1 MNDEKKDIGTD
12 FDEELSQLVH
22 KKSRKR
28 VKKNIYERFISRV
41 QSVQSA
47 DSDSADVEGNT
58 DSTSLESANKLPAFE
73 PLSAKELQLF
83 EDKDSDEDQASER
96 LDIATTNATFDFSNP
111 HTSDQSHET
120 LIDAPLSQGDRRA
133 NDIPLDSGLNRDLYK
148 NLDNLDHSDS
158 HLDNNEDD
166 KSASIHPTQE
176 SLASSAPI
184 DNALDAKPL
193 SVELSQKPQKTL
205 TSSKKPLI
213 VGIIFGALLIAL
225 IVLTL
230 IFTGVLSTSVSNN
243 PVSEGSGVTAVAT
256 NSTPVVGTQPIESSE
271 DDQPADDTNNNANI
285 AEELSVSTPQDNQN
299 TIEQDTVSPPV
310 DSAPEAT
317 PETEAA
323 ITYEDFRQESQTT
336 LYRETND

>member
-28 VKKNIYERFISRV
+28 AKNNIYERFISRV
-41 QSVQSA
+41 QSA
-47 DSDSADVEGNT
+47 ESDSTDAEDNT
-58 DSTSLESANKLPAFE
+58 DSASLESANKLPAFE

-83 EDKDSDEDQASER
+83 EDKESDEDQASER

-120 LIDAPLSQGDRRA
+120 LIDSPLSQGNRRA
-133 NDIPLDSGLNRDLYK
+133 NDISLDSDLNRDLYK
-148 NLDNLDHSDS
+148 NLDNLDS

-166 KSASIHPTQE
+166 QPASIDPTQE

-184 DNALDAKPL
+184 DNALDVKPL
-193 SVELSQKPQKTL
+193 SVEPSQKPQKTL

-256 NSTPVVGTQPIESSE
+256 NRTPVVGAQPIESSE
-271 DDQPADDTNNNANI
+271 DDQPADDTNNNANM

-310 DSAPEAT
+310 DSAPEAK

>member
-1 MNDEKKDIGTD
+1 MSDDKKDIGTD
-12 FDEELSQLVH
+12 FDDGLSQLVH
-22 KKSRKR
+22 NQSRKR
-28 VKKNIYERFISRV
+28 VKNNIYERFISRV
-41 QSVQSA
+41 QSAQSA
-47 DSDSADVEGNT
+47 ESDSADVEENT
-58 DSTSLESANKLPAFE
+58 DSTSLKNANKLPAFE

-83 EDKDSDEDQASER
+83 EDKESDEDQASER

-111 HTSDQSHET
+111 HTSDLNHET

-133 NDIPLDSGLNRDLYK
+133 NDIPLDRGLNRNLYK
-148 NLDNLDHSDS
+148 NLDNLDH
-158 HLDNNEDD
+158 
-166 KSASIHPTQE
+166 
-176 SLASSAPI
+176 
-184 DNALDAKPL
+184 
-193 SVELSQKPQKTL
+193 SQKPQKTL

-230 IFTGVLSTSVSNN
+230 IFTGVLSTSVSSN

-256 NSTPVVGTQPIESSE
+256 NSTPVVGAQPIESSE
-271 DDQPADDTNNNANI
+271 DDQPADDTNNNANMV
-285 AEELSVSTPQDNQN
+285 EELSVPTPQDNQN
-299 TIEQDTVSPPV
+299 TIQQDTVSPPV